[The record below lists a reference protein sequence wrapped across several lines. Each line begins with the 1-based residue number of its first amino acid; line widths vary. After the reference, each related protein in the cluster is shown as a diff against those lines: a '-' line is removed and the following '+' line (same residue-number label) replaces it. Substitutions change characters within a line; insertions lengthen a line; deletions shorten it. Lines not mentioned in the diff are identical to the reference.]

1 MGHLLFL
8 RELNSLLLDPQ
19 CAFFNYGVVLLFI
32 EVPSLLSHY
41 FKLRLS
47 KLTQFQ
53 SQISVQLQMT
63 DSSFVLLSILSS
75 EFSLAIECK
84 PFSLQT
90 PLQLPLESL
99 KGEYF
104 HLRMLEMSIY

>member
-8 RELNSLLLDPQ
+8 KELSSLLLGPQ
-19 CAFFNYGVVLLFI
+19 CVFFNYGVVLLFI

-41 FKLRLS
+41 IWLKLS

-84 PFSLQT
+84 PFSLQI
-90 PLQLPLESL
+90 PSQPPLESL